1 MPKVVSASPSIPSIG
16 SNPDNAVQITQLLF
30 DCDNTLVLSEELAF
44 EACAE
49 LANEMLEKHNI
60 ADRYTGP
67 DLMVTFVGQ
76 NFRGVVTGLQK
87 KHGFNLSDSEVDE
100 YVNRELGKVIETLEA
115 KAEPCVG
122 VMPVLEEL
130 DKSKKY
136 GMAVVSSSA
145 LSRVQASVKK
155 VGQEKFFPKD
165 HIFSAATSLPVPT
178 TKPDPAIYLHA
189 CKVIGKDPGECVAV
203 EDSKSGTLSA
213 VRAGIPTI
221 GYVGSYGGVIKQREM
236 AEVLKEAGVKLIM
249 DDWSQFMDCMA
260 QIEAM

>member
-1 MPKVVSASPSIPSIG
+1 MKPLARLYPPQEAFVMPK
-16 SNPDNAVQITQLLF
+16 ITQLLF

-49 LANEMLEKHNI
+49 LSNEMLEKHDVS
-60 ADRYTGP
+60 DRYTGP
-67 DLMVTFVGQ
+67 GLMGTFVGQ
-76 NFRGVVTGLQK
+76 NFRGVVTGLQQ
-87 KHGFNLSDSEVDE
+87 KHGFKLSDAEVNS
-100 YVNRELGKVIETLEA
+100 YVDRELGKVIETLLA

-122 VMPVLEEL
+122 VMPVLEQL

-155 VGQEKFFPKD
+155 VGQEKFFPPD

-189 CKVIGKDPGECVAV
+189 CKVIGKEPGECVAV

-213 VRAGIPTI
+213 VRAGIPTV
-221 GYVGSYGGVIKQREM
+221 GYVGSYGGAIKQKEM
-236 AEVLKEAGVKLIM
+236 AEVLKDAGVKVIM
-249 DDWSQFMDCMA
+249 DDWSQFMDCLA